1 MNLENFYRITNY
13 LRTSFSGVEPFIKQ
27 TLLEHGGRVS
37 LKLNGDEELDDNNFP
52 VCSIFEGRHDKPY
65 IRITS
70 VYVTEDRI
78 LVDGYDDET
87 KVLRIGFGVYENQL
101 MAVTEFLGHV
111 LQLKSSIRQSH
122 EFNLRQDAFKAE
134 MIACIKR
141 ALPESGDKIPLDKD
155 QFYMSIGYYIDCECF
170 DDLTEL
176 YVCGERVM
184 ACLCTESE
192 NAVEL
197 EYFHE
202 RSLIEIIDY
211 LERHGYL
218 EKNMNV

>member
-1 MNLENFYRITNY
+1 
-13 LRTSFSGVEPFIKQ
+13 
-27 TLLEHGGRVS
+27 
-37 LKLNGDEELDDNNFP
+37 
-52 VCSIFEGRHDKPY
+52 
-65 IRITS
+65 
-70 VYVTEDRI
+70 
-78 LVDGYDDET
+78 
-87 KVLRIGFGVYENQL
+87 

-111 LQLKSSIRQSH
+111 LRLKSSIRQSH
-122 EFNLRQDAFKAE
+122 EFSRRQDAFKAE

-141 ALPESGDKIPLDKD
+141 VLPKNGDKMFLDKD
-155 QFYMSIGYYIDCECF
+155 QFNMSIGYYIDCECF

-176 YVCGERVM
+176 YVCGGQVM

>member
-1 MNLENFYRITNY
+1 MNLEIFYRITNY

-218 EKNMNV
+218 EKDANV

>member
-218 EKNMNV
+218 EKDANV

>member
-1 MNLENFYRITNY
+1 MNLENFYRVITD
-13 LRTSFSGVEPFIKQ
+13 LRASLSEAEPFIRQ
-27 TLLEHGGRVS
+27 VLGEHGGRVS
-37 LKLNGDEELDDNNFP
+37 LKLNGDEELDDENFP
-52 VCSIFEGRHDKPY
+52 ACSIFEGRHDKPY

-70 VYVTEDRI
+70 VYITDDRI

-87 KVLRIGFGVYENQL
+87 KILRTGFDVYENQL

-111 LQLKSSIRQSH
+111 LRLKSSIRQSH
-122 EFNLRQDAFKAE
+122 EFSRRQDAFKAE

-141 ALPESGDKIPLDKD
+141 VLPKNGDKMFLDKD
-155 QFYMSIGYYIDCECF
+155 QFNMSIGYYIDCECF

-176 YVCGERVM
+176 YVCGGQVM